1 MPEPVD
7 PRVRAHLEIRGRV
20 QGVWFR
26 GSMQQEAERLGVA
39 GWVRN
44 RPDGAVE
51 AEVEGPR
58 AAVDGLIA
66 WAHHGPR
73 GARVTTVDVRSI
85 EPRGERGEFA
95 VRH

>member
-1 MPEPVD
+1 MAD
-7 PRVRAHLEIRGRV
+7 AGGRVRAHLDIHGRV

-39 GWVRN
+39 GWARN
-44 RPDGAVE
+44 RPDGTVE
-51 AEVEGPR
+51 AEVEGAR
-58 AAVDGLIA
+58 DAVDALIA

-73 GARVTTVDVRSI
+73 GARVTDVQVRGT

-95 VRH
+95 VRT